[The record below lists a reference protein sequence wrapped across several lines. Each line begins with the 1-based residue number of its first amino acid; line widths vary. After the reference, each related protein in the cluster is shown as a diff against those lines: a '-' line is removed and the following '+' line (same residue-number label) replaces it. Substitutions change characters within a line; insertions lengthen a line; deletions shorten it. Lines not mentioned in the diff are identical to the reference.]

1 MWSSVYVSYACNVKT
16 LLLNVSSTTILGPQ
30 GGSQVWS
37 AYSLYRWLKPD
48 AFLIGHFMNQLYGII
63 LDNQY

>member
-1 MWSSVYVSYACNVKT
+1 MLVV
-16 LLLNVSSTTILGPQ
+16 PQ
-30 GGSQVWS
+30 FLDHKVE
-37 AYSLYRWLKPD
+37 ARPDLHISLYRWLKSN